1 MQLKEIYTP
10 DVVCCT
16 PGTTIATAAQ
26 LMRDRHVGDIVVVD
40 DPRDERSPL
49 GVVTDRDIVVGA
61 LAEGL
66 DPATTPVLSIMRSP
80 AVIASE
86 SEDSS
91 QVLSRMR
98 ENGVRRLPV
107 VDPRGRLSGIVTLDD
122 LLGVIV
128 DEVTTLLQVVNRGQV
143 RERRTRRS

>member
-1 MQLKEIYTP
+1 
-10 DVVCCT
+10 
-16 PGTTIATAAQ
+16 
-26 LMRDRHVGDIVVVD
+26 
-40 DPRDERSPL
+40 
-49 GVVTDRDIVVGA
+49 
-61 LAEGL
+61 
-66 DPATTPVLSIMRSP
+66 MRSP